1 MQFFKNIKQ
10 KIKDTAIDLKTAE
23 HAFFIE
29 EKGQK
34 ELVLYKKS
42 EAAGDSLIYMNH
54 EYKLTQ
60 SQLVLFNDIF
70 NAAVK
75 SRIEIIRF
83 IIETIK

>member
-42 EAAGDSLIYMNH
+42 EAAGDSLIYMNQ